1 LEEITVGTHE
11 SPDLDCVISCAI
23 LVEFGGYRIS
33 SYQFLGSGD
42 VPLRLLIKGKVFFL
56 DRGRGDLDHH
66 GKEGTSTLLAA
77 QKVGIAKEGW
87 IQPILRWVERV
98 DLEGQSLPFQLSTI
112 LKSLVYRG
120 GASEKIMERGVKW
133 GKAILKFHHEK
144 RKREN
149 EKVREEVIKILQEK
163 AIDEVPPRIKAY
175 LEKLANPRFERI
187 GDVVEIYGGLD
198 DEKEKKEMLKV
209 VLTAEVEDWKLFQ
222 AAEEEIREKGELEV
236 VGEVKIGIIESS
248 NPKISPK
255 WRSLEE
261 APDVIVQRQEGHT
274 QIFFNYS
281 TINKKTQLYEL
292 AAAIVGGLRAA
303 EAKKKKVFVPPS
315 ELTTDY
321 SSVVPEWYFHTPRPG
336 EVGGIFNGSLTAP
349 NVPPSK
355 LSKEEIIKIIKEAVE
370 TVLKEKSEE
379 KK

>member
-1 LEEITVGTHE
+1 LEEITVATHE

-56 DRGRGDLDHH
+56 DRGRGDPDHH
-66 GKEGTSTLLAA
+66 GKEGCTSTLLAA
-77 QKVGIAKEGW
+77 KKVGIAEQPW
-87 IQPILRWVERV
+87 IKPILRWVEQT
-98 DLEGQSLPFQLSTI
+98 DLEGQSLPFQLSAI
-112 LKSLVYRG
+112 LKGMVHSG
-120 GASEKIMERGVKW
+120 TPSEEIMERGVKW

-163 AIDEVPPRIKAY
+163 AIDEVPPRLATYIQ
-175 LEKLANPRFERI
+175 KLTNPQFSRI
-187 GDVVEIYGGLD
+187 GDVVEIWGGL
-198 DEKEKKEMLKV
+198 EENKEKMEMLTEVIMGEVKDFE
-209 VLTAEVEDWKLFQ
+209 LFKGAEK
-222 AAEEEIREKGELEV
+222 EIREKGELEV

-349 NVPPSK
+349 NVKPSR
-355 LSKEEIIKIIKEAVE
+355 LTKEEIVDIIKGAVE
-370 TVLKEKSEE
+370 SVVAKEK
-379 KK
+379 K